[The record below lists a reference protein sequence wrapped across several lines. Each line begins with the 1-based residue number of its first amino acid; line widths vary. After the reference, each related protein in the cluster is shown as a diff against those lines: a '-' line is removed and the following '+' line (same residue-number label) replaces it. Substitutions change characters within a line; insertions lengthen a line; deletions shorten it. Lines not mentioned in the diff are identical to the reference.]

1 MLNPLLI
8 KTFTAGGAIGA
19 YKAVK
24 FSADNT
30 VVLAA
35 AETDIVIGVTGALAT
50 ASGAQCDVTMIGI
63 AEIEYGDTVT
73 RGAHLVADADG
84 NAVVAAPAATETN
97 ETIGR
102 ALIAGADGDIGYVL
116 LNFGSVSNAANS

>member
-35 AETDIVIGVTGALAT
+35 AATDIPIGVTTGIAT
-50 ASGAQCDVTMIGI
+50 ASGAQCDVIMGGI

-73 RGAHLVADADG
+73 RGAHLVSDANGD
-84 NAVVAAPAATETN
+84 AVVAAPAATETN
-97 ETIGR
+97 NTIGR
-102 ALIAGADGDIGYVL
+102 ALIAGVDGDIGYVL
-116 LNFGSVSNAANS
+116 VNPGSVSNAANS

>member
-1 MLNPLLI
+1 MLNPTLI
-8 KTFTAGGAIGA
+8 KTYTAGAAIGA
-19 YKAVK
+19 YTAVK

-30 VVLAA
+30 VVAA
-35 AETDIVIGVTGALAT
+35 AAATDIVIGVTGALAT
-50 ASGAQCDVTMIGI
+50 DSGAQCDVIMAGI

-73 RGAHLVADADG
+73 RGALLVSDADG
-84 NAVVAAPAATETN
+84 HAVVAAPAATVTN
-97 ETIGR
+97 NTIGR